1 MGEKPKL
8 RGRIHQVAFYL
19 TVLKTLVYGV
29 CCLNNKGNIGMLI
42 YLLSQLVLFGVS
54 STYHVTSWKDEKI
67 RSLFQRL
74 DHISIFLLISGT
86 QTSVALMLIPIG
98 PYTKYILMITWT
110 ISIAGIMKIV
120 LMKKLH
126 THFDLAVY
134 ILHGISVVPFF
145 NIIVRYVSISDMFLF
160 VLGGAIYIVGGLIYG
175 IERPNPYPTI
185 FGYHEIFHVMTVL
198 ANWCFLIPLLKGYIS
213 TISKGRIHQ

>member
-1 MGEKPKL
+1 MTKPKPML
-8 RGRIHQVAFYL
+8 RGRIHQIAFYL
-19 TVLKTLVYGV
+19 TIVKTFLYTI
-29 CCLNNKGNIGMLI
+29 CCFHKKGNFGIMI
-42 YLLSQLVLFGVS
+42 YLLSQLILFGVS

-86 QTSVALMLIPIG
+86 QTSVILTLVPVG
-98 PYTKYILMITWT
+98 TYTKYALLMTWT
-110 ISIAGIMKIV
+110 ISLAGILKIV

-126 THFDLAVY
+126 LHFDLMVY
-134 ILHGISVVPFF
+134 ILHGISVIPFF
-145 NIIVRYVSISDMFLF
+145 RIIASSITVGDTSLF
-160 VLGGAIYIVGGLIYG
+160 ILGGAIYIIGGLIYG
-175 IERPNPYPTI
+175 IEKPNPYPQV

-213 TISKGRIHQ
+213 TLSGK